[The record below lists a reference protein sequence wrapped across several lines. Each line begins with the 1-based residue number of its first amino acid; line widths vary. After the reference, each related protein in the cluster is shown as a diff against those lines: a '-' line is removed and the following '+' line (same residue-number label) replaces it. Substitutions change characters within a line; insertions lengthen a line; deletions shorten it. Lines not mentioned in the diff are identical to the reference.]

1 MQSHANPSPPK
12 FPANREICR
21 FLNRTIFETY
31 GGDDPLGYV
40 VSLNLKRRHLDT
52 SQRVMAAAKL
62 ATLKQGQKANTAIAV
77 SQEAAAKS
85 LNVSVD
91 SVQRARFIVA
101 SAQC

>member
-1 MQSHANPSPPK
+1 M
-12 FPANREICR
+12 
-21 FLNRTIFETY
+21 
-31 GGDDPLGYV
+31 V
-40 VSLNLKRRHLDT
+40 
-52 SQRVMAAAKL
+52 AAKL

-85 LNVSVD
+85 INVSVD

>member
-1 MQSHANPSPPK
+1 V
-12 FPANREICR
+12 
-21 FLNRTIFETY
+21 
-31 GGDDPLGYV
+31 GYV
-40 VSLNLKRRHLDT
+40 VSINLKRRHLDT
-52 SQRVMAAAKL
+52 SQRAMAAAKL

-91 SVQRARFIVA
+91 SVQRAHFIVA

>member
-1 MQSHANPSPPK
+1 M
-12 FPANREICR
+12 
-21 FLNRTIFETY
+21 
-31 GGDDPLGYV
+31 

-52 SQRVMAAAKL
+52 SQRGMVAAKL
-62 ATLKQGQKANTAIAV
+62 ATLKQGQKAYTAIAV